1 MLESISCNDYGFKM
15 PDLAV
20 AAMVKSYLKLMKPED
35 AKEVLCNIVSSH
47 RSEYK
52 LDGKELARLI
62 DDAKTAAMTNAVGW
76 QAQGGEQLLESV
88 ILYLRN
94 ESFLII
100 KGEKYVEELPEEFA
114 AFITDC
120 WNDMQA

>member
-1 MLESISCNDYGFKM
+1 MLDNIRCEDYGFKVSDM
-15 PDLAV
+15 TV
-20 AAMVKSYLKLMKPED
+20 AAMVKSYLRWM
-35 AKEVLCNIVSSH
+35 SH
-47 RSEYK
+47 E
-52 LDGKELARLI
+52 ELARLI

-76 QAQGGEQLLESV
+76 QAQGGEQLLKSV

-94 ESFLII
+94 ESFPII